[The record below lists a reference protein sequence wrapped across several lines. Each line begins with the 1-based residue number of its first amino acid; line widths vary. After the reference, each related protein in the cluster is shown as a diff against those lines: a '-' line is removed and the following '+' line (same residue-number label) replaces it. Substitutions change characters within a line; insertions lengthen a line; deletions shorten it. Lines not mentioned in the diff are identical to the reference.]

1 MILVGNQRGGARDLA
16 QHLMKVENDH
26 VSIHEMRGFVSDDL
40 EGAFTE
46 AYATS
51 QATRCKQFLFSLS
64 LNPPMQEEV
73 ETAAFEDAINRAEV
87 QLGLSG
93 QPRAVVFHE
102 KEGRRHAHA
111 VWSRI
116 KADEMK
122 AIQLSH
128 SKNKLME
135 VSRDL
140 YHEHGW
146 RMPEGMAD
154 RTKRDPKNFTLEEW
168 QQAKRT
174 GKDIKS
180 IKAAL
185 QDAWAISDNK
195 ATLQHALNE
204 RGYVLARGDRRGYVV
219 VDHKAEPY
227 ALRTYAGIMTKDIRE
242 RVGDPNDLPSL
253 TEANATIAKGMIPAM
268 NRMRGEIE
276 EQERQRR
283 EQERRRK
290 AELVERQRSQRQQ
303 QQERM
308 KARQDAEA
316 RQRQERFRKGIG
328 GAWDK
333 LTGEH
338 KRTQERNQHEAWQAH
353 QRDQSLRDQLIFR
366 QLEERRRVNEVRTRQ
381 QAQEVQRLRALQTD
395 RQRFEQ
401 TATQQLEARRQ
412 AFIEQR
418 QQQTQSQPQI
428 RNRDGPALSR

>member
-1 MILVGNQRGGARDLA
+1 MILVGSQRGGARDLA
-16 QHLMKVENDH
+16 LHLMKDENDH
-26 VSIHEMRGFVSDDL
+26 VHIHELRGFVSDDL

-73 ETAAFEDAINRAEV
+73 DTAAYEKAINRVEV
-87 QLGLSG
+87 ELGLDG

-128 SKNKLME
+128 TKNRLME

-140 YHEHGW
+140 YREHGW
-146 RMPEGMAD
+146 RMPEGMTD

-168 QQAKRT
+168 QQAKRQ
-174 GKDIKS
+174 GKDPRA
-180 IKAAL
+180 IKAAV

-195 ATLQHALNE
+195 ATLQHALQE
-204 RGYVLARGDRRGYVV
+204 RGYVLAGGDRRGYVV
-219 VDHKAEPY
+219 VDHRGEPY
-227 ALRTYAGIMTKDIRE
+227 ALSRYAGIKTKDVRE

-253 TEANATIAKGMIPAM
+253 TEANASIAKGMIPAM
-268 NRMRGEIE
+268 DRMRGEIE

-283 EQERRRK
+283 EENRRRK
-290 AELVERQRSQRQQ
+290 AELIERQRAQRQEQ
-303 QQERM
+303 QNRM

-316 RQRQERFRKGIG
+316 RQRQERFRKGFA
-328 GAWDK
+328 GAWDR

-338 KRTQERNQHEAWQAH
+338 KRTQEQNQREAWQAA
-353 QRDQSLRDQLIFR
+353 QRDQAQRDQLIFR
-366 QLEERRRVNEVRTRQ
+366 QLEERRRITEERSRQ
-381 QAQEVQRLRALQTD
+381 QAQEVKRLRQIQSD
-395 RQRFEQ
+395 KDRFESMV
-401 TATQQLEARRQ
+401 AQQRETRRQ
-412 AFIEQR
+412 AFMEHR
-418 QQQTQSQPQI
+418 QQQAESQTPT
-428 RNRDGPALSR
+428 RNRDGPDLSR

>member
-16 QHLMKVENDH
+16 LHLMKDENDH

-73 ETAAFEDAINRAEV
+73 DTATFEEAINRAEV
-87 QLGLSG
+87 QLGLGG

-116 KADEMK
+116 RADEMK
-122 AIQLSH
+122 AVQLSH

-140 YHEHGW
+140 YREHGW
-146 RMPEGMAD
+146 RMPEGMTD
-154 RTKRDPKNFTLEEW
+154 RTKRDSKNFTLEEW

-195 ATLQHALNE
+195 ASLQHALAE

-219 VDHKAEPY
+219 LDHRAEPY
-227 ALRTYAGIMTKDIRE
+227 ALRTYAGVKTKDIRE
-242 RVGDPNDLPSL
+242 RVGDPKELPSIP
-253 TEANATIAKGMIPAM
+253 EANATIANGMVPAM
-268 NRMRGEIE
+268 DRMSGEIE

-283 EQERRRK
+283 KEERRRK
-290 AELVERQRSQRQQ
+290 AELIERQRAQRQEQ
-303 QQERM
+303 LDRM
-308 KARQDAEA
+308 KARQEAEA
-316 RQRQERFRKGIG
+316 RQRQERFRNGFA

-333 LTGEH
+333 LIGEH
-338 KRTQERNQHEAWQAH
+338 KRTQEQNQRDAWQAH
-353 QRDQSLRDQLIFR
+353 QRDQALRDQLIFR
-366 QLEERRRVNEVRTRQ
+366 QLEQRRRINEERARQ
-381 QAQEVQRLRALQTD
+381 QAQEAQRLREIQAD
-395 RQRFEQ
+395 KHRFENV
-401 TATQQLEARRQ
+401 AAQQRETRRQ
-412 AFIEQR
+412 AFLEQR
-418 QQQTQSQPQI
+418 QQPAQSQNPI
-428 RNRDGPALSR
+428 RYRDGPKPSR

>member
-1 MILVGNQRGGARDLA
+1 MILVGSQRGGARDLA
-16 QHLMKVENDH
+16 LHLMKDENDH
-26 VSIHEMRGFVSDDL
+26 VFIHELRGFVSDDL

-73 ETAAFEDAINRAEV
+73 DTAAFENAINRVEV
-87 QLGLSG
+87 ELGLDG

-128 SKNKLME
+128 TKNKLME
-135 VSRDL
+135 MSRDL
-140 YHEHGW
+140 YREHGW
-146 RMPEGMAD
+146 RMPEGMTD

-168 QQAKRT
+168 QQTKRQ
-174 GKDIKS
+174 GKDPRA
-180 IKAAL
+180 IKAAV

-195 ATLQHALNE
+195 ATLQHALQE

-219 VDHKAEPY
+219 VDHRGEPY
-227 ALRTYAGIMTKDIRE
+227 ALSRYAGIKTKDVRE

-253 TEANATIAKGMIPAM
+253 TEANASIAKGMIPAM
-268 NRMRGEIE
+268 DRMRGELE
-276 EQERQRR
+276 EKERQRR
-283 EQERRRK
+283 EQERKRK
-290 AELVERQRSQRQQ
+290 AEVIERQRAQRQEQ
-303 QQERM
+303 QARM

-316 RQRQERFRKGIG
+316 RERQERFRKGFA
-328 GAWDK
+328 GAWDR

-338 KRTQERNQHEAWQAH
+338 KRTQEQNQRDAWQAA
-353 QRDQSLRDQLIFR
+353 QRDQALRDQLIFR
-366 QLEERRRVNEVRTRQ
+366 QLEDRRRINVERSRQ
-381 QAQEVQRLRALQTD
+381 QAQEAQRLRQIQSD
-395 RQRFEQ
+395 KDRFESMV
-401 TATQQLEARRQ
+401 AQQREARRQ
-412 AFIEQR
+412 AFMEQR
-418 QQQTQSQPQI
+418 QQQAQSQTPT
-428 RNRDGPALSR
+428 RNRDGPDISR